1 MRRGQHRR
9 LRFRQVF
16 IERDD
21 LVTATTLERMGSIVF
36 VAQEILQ
43 RAEEKSAKPS
53 LLPIRAAQRI
63 LREQMSEEPLDKI
76 LRIRGVVSSMAQ
88 KSIKWRPISFAKSS
102 KRLLRRFRKGSSAPP
117 ARRESNAWFETKRH
131 PLARFRALLS

>member
-1 MRRGQHRR
+1 MRRGQHRS

-21 LVTATTLERMGSIVF
+21 LVTATTLERMGAIVF

-53 LLPIRAAQRI
+53 LLPIRVAQRI
-63 LREQMSEEPLDKI
+63 LREKLNEEPLDKI
-76 LRIRGVVSSMAQ
+76 LRIRGVITAMAQ
-88 KSIKWRPISFAKSS
+88 KSIKWRPIRFAESS
-102 KRLLRRFRKGSSAPP
+102 KRLPRRFR
-117 ARRESNAWFETKRH
+117 
-131 PLARFRALLS
+131 

>member
-1 MRRGQHRR
+1 MRRGQHRS

-21 LVTATTLERMGSIVF
+21 LVTATTLERMGAIVF

-43 RAEEKSAKPS
+43 RGEEKSAKPS

-63 LREQMSEEPLDKI
+63 LREQLNEEPLDKI
-76 LRIRGVVSSMAQ
+76 LRICGIISAMAQ
-88 KSIKWRPISFAKSS
+88 KSIKWRPIRFA
-102 KRLLRRFRKGSSAPP
+102 
-117 ARRESNAWFETKRH
+117 
-131 PLARFRALLS
+131 